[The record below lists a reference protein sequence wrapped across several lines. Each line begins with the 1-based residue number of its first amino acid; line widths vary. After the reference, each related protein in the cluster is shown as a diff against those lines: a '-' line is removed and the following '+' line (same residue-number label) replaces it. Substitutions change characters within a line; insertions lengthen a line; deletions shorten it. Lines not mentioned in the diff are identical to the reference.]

1 MKITLKKP
9 KNTEAESKS
18 GIPSGI
24 QSGIPS
30 GDSSGVSKENTN
42 LAKAQKIVD
51 LGYSKR
57 SLSTLERLSA
67 QELDFIL
74 REKRD
79 PEKDELSKKTIE
91 SSKEVVKAYIESLE
105 AIKQARANESLNK
118 GLVTLAQSNSTALSE
133 VVGTNTGGRVGLII
147 LTITSIALALD
158 SIIGFDRLK
167 KMFSKKNKET
177 KKAANEN

>member
-1 MKITLKKP
+1 MKIMPKKP

-18 GIPSGI
+18 GI

-30 GDSSGVSKENTN
+30 GTKSENTN
-42 LAKAQKIVD
+42 IAKAQKIYEA
-51 LGYSKR
+51 GYSKR
-57 SLSTLERLSA
+57 ELSTLQRLSA

-79 PEKDELSKKTIE
+79 PEQNEISKKTIE

-167 KMFSKKNKET
+167 KMLSKENKET
-177 KKAANEN
+177 KKVEANEN

>member
-1 MKITLKKP
+1 MKINAKKP
-9 KNTEAESKS
+9 EKTQVESNMS
-18 GIPSGI
+18 N
-24 QSGIPS
+24 
-30 GDSSGVSKENTN
+30 SSGVQSGVQSGVKGENTN
-42 LAKAQKIVD
+42 IAKAQKIYEA
-51 LGYSKR
+51 GYSKR
-57 SLSTLERLSA
+57 ELSTLQRLPA

-79 PEKDELSKKTIE
+79 PEPNEISKKTIE

-105 AIKQARANESLNK
+105 AIKQARANEGLNK

-147 LTITSIALALD
+147 LTVTSIALAVD

-167 KMFSKKNKET
+167 KMFSKRDKEAKNKDS
-177 KKAANEN
+177 NNG

>member
-1 MKITLKKP
+1 MKINAKKP
-9 KNTEAESKS
+9 QKTQVESNVS
-18 GIPSGI
+18 N
-24 QSGIPS
+24 
-30 GDSSGVSKENTN
+30 SSGVQSGVQSGVKSENTN
-42 LAKAQKIVD
+42 LAKAQKIYEA
-51 LGYSKR
+51 GYSKR
-57 SLSTLERLSA
+57 ELSTLQRLPA

-79 PEKDELSKKTIE
+79 PEPNEISKKTIE

-147 LTITSIALALD
+147 LIVTSIALAID
-158 SIIGFDRLK
+158 SVVGFDRVK
-167 KMFSKKNKET
+167 KMFSKENKEV
-177 KKAANEN
+177 KKEGGANG

>member
-9 KNTEAESKS
+9 RNTEAESKS
-18 GIPSGI
+18 GIP
-24 QSGIPS
+24 SGIPS

-91 SSKEVVKAYIESLE
+91 SSKEVVKAYIETLE
-105 AIKQARANESLNK
+105 TIKQARVNEGLNK

-133 VVGTNTGGRVGLII
+133 VVSSNTGGRVGLII
-147 LTITSIALALD
+147 LVVASIALAID
-158 SIIGFDRLK
+158 SVIGFDRLK
-167 KMFSKKNKET
+167 KMFSKEKKEA
-177 KKAANEN
+177 KKEGGANG

>member
-1 MKITLKKP
+1 MKINAKAPKK
-9 KNTEAESKS
+9 TQVESNVS
-18 GIPSGI
+18 N
-24 QSGIPS
+24 
-30 GDSSGVSKENTN
+30 SSGVQSGVQSGVKNENTN
-42 LAKAQKIVD
+42 MAKAQKIYEA
-51 LGYSKR
+51 GYSKR
-57 SLSTLERLSA
+57 ELSTLQRLPA

-79 PEKDELSKKTIE
+79 PEPNEISKKTIE

-105 AIKQARANESLNK
+105 AIKQARVNESLNK

-167 KMFSKKNKET
+167 KMFSKEKKEA
-177 KKAANEN
+177 KKEDSVNG